1 MKKTLNV
8 ISNCFCRQTRA
19 LGRYILELILQD
31 YSLCQQPPSLLAVVT
46 LEVAD
51 EVSSYNN
58 VTYDFVGHWLVTG
71 NSTEIE
77 RG

>member
-1 MKKTLNV
+1 MMFIKLF
-8 ISNCFCRQTRA
+8 FCRQTRA

-51 EVSSYNN
+51 EVSSCNMI
-58 VTYDFVGHWLVTG
+58 GGSLE
-71 NSTEIE
+71 SP
-77 RG
+77 